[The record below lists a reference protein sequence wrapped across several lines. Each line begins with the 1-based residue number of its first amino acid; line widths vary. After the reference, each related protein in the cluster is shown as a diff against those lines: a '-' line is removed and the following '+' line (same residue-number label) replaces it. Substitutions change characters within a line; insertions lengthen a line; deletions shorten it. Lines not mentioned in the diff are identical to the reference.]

1 MSDPHPIYLD
11 YNATTPITP
20 GVREAMLPFLEEHFG
35 NPSSNHAYGKVARQ
49 AVDKARS
56 QVANLIGADAK
67 EIIFT
72 GSGTEANNL
81 AIQGVARAYRN
92 KGNHIITTAI
102 EHPAVLEVCHYL
114 AAKDYHV
121 TILPVDQFG
130 QVHLDDL
137 AAALRPETI
146 LVSVMHANNEVGTIQ
161 PIQTMANLIHQAGAL
176 FHTDA
181 AQSVGKLPVH
191 VHDLNVDLL
200 SIAGHKLYAP
210 KGVGALYIRD
220 GLHLDK
226 IIFGADQERGLR
238 PGTENVLE
246 IVGLGAAAQ
255 EAERNLEERVQHLK
269 NMRNRLYSGLV
280 YALPPGVLHVNGHPD
295 RRLPNTLNISFKDLE
310 ANQILDEISAF
321 VAASAGAACHADQ
334 INISHVLEAMN
345 VPLEWA
351 KGALRLSVGQITTG
365 AEVDKAVAVIAFAVK
380 YLIFQKNN
388 K

>member
-1 MSDPHPIYLD
+1 MTQTHPIYLD
-11 YNATTPITP
+11 YNATTPLTLD
-20 GVREAMLPFLEEHFG
+20 VKAAMLPYFEEHFG
-35 NPSSNHAYGKVARQ
+35 NPSSNHVYGKAARQ

-56 QVANLIGADAK
+56 QVANLIGADEK

-81 AIQGVARAYRN
+81 AILGIAHAYHE

-102 EHPAVLEVCHYL
+102 EHPAVLEVCHHL
-114 AAKDYHV
+114 ASHGFRI
-121 TILPVDQFG
+121 TTLPVDQFG

-137 AAALRPETI
+137 AAAITPETI

-181 AQSVGKLPVH
+181 AQSVGKLPVN
-191 VHDLNVDLL
+191 VQNLNVDLL

-210 KGVGALYIRD
+210 KGIGALYIRN
-220 GLHLDK
+220 GVHVEK
-226 IIFGADQERGLR
+226 VIFGAEQEKGLR

-255 EAERNLEERVQHLK
+255 EAELKLEARMQHLK
-269 NMRNRLYSGLV
+269 NMRDRLYSGLV
-280 YALPPGVLHVNGHPD
+280 YALPPGILHVNGHPD
-295 RRLPNTLNISFKDLE
+295 RRLANTLNISFKDLE
-310 ANQILDEISAF
+310 ANKILDEISAF

-334 INISHVLEAMN
+334 IDISHVLSAMN

-351 KGALRLSVGQITTG
+351 KGALRFSVGAMTTG
-365 AEVDKAVAVIAFAVK
+365 AEIDKAVAVIAFAVK
-380 YLIFQKNN
+380 YLIYQNKNN
-388 K
+388 